1 MNKPFKNYVREQ
13 FEKHL
18 DENLDL
24 YVEGKLAAS
33 ERCVL
38 ATTFVGNAWEKLS
51 ENKDMIIRSFV
62 KCGITSNVDGSED
75 DQVNIR
81 GLEGYKMPLPE
92 EEFHLVTSSEEDD
105 DALQDGI
112 LTDASSDAANSITIS
127 EVETVS
133 TDDCSTDS
141 SD

>member
-1 MNKPFKNYVREQ
+1 
-13 FEKHL
+13 
-18 DENLDL
+18 
-24 YVEGKLAAS
+24 
-33 ERCVL
+33 
-38 ATTFVGNAWEKLS
+38 
-51 ENKDMIIRSFV
+51 MIIRSFV

-75 DQVNIR
+75 DQMNIR

-127 EVETVS
+127 EAETVS
-133 TDDCSTDS
+133 TDGCSTDS